1 MDEHPEIK
9 AVLVVNNYYNYYN
22 KHSLESI
29 TQKLSGKCKIAEVT
43 NTLDDVNPAYYDL
56 IIDATN
62 QVLPQAN
69 LRVIQTNTIIT
80 EHDFK
85 KIQSACNELLAEKK
99 RRIFHDKLISFMDPQ
114 LFEKNHYENSVEDMI
129 RYVLERE
136 AVTPTSFD
144 NKVAIP
150 HSIVCST
157 QKNIGFVIVNEKPL
171 RWGTFDVQIIMMIGV
186 NHQQRM
192 DFKYVYSNL
201 LEHFE
206 NSTTVEKLIHASD
219 FHNFIDILTS

>member
-69 LRVIQTNTIIT
+69 LRVKTNTIIT

-85 KIQSACNELLAEKK
+85 KIQSACNELLAEKT
-99 RRIFHDKLISFMDPQ
+99 Q
-114 LFEKNHYENSVEDMI
+114 N
-129 RYVLERE
+129 
-136 AVTPTSFD
+136 
-144 NKVAIP
+144 IP
-150 HSIVCST
+150 
-157 QKNIGFVIVNEKPL
+157 
-171 RWGTFDVQIIMMIGV
+171 R
-186 NHQQRM
+186 
-192 DFKYVYSNL
+192 
-201 LEHFE
+201 
-206 NSTTVEKLIHASD
+206 
-219 FHNFIDILTS
+219 

>member
-29 TQKLSGKCKIAEVT
+29 TQKLSVKCKIEEVT

-114 LFEKNHYENSVEDMI
+114 LFEKNH
-129 RYVLERE
+129 
-136 AVTPTSFD
+136 
-144 NKVAIP
+144 
-150 HSIVCST
+150 
-157 QKNIGFVIVNEKPL
+157 
-171 RWGTFDVQIIMMIGV
+171 
-186 NHQQRM
+186 
-192 DFKYVYSNL
+192 
-201 LEHFE
+201 
-206 NSTTVEKLIHASD
+206 
-219 FHNFIDILTS
+219 

>member
-1 MDEHPEIK
+1 M
-9 AVLVVNNYYNYYN
+9 
-22 KHSLESI
+22 
-29 TQKLSGKCKIAEVT
+29 
-43 NTLDDVNPAYYDL
+43 
-56 IIDATN
+56 
-62 QVLPQAN
+62 
-69 LRVIQTNTIIT
+69 
-80 EHDFK
+80 
-85 KIQSACNELLAEKK
+85 
-99 RRIFHDKLISFMDPQ
+99 
-114 LFEKNHYENSVEDMI
+114 
-129 RYVLERE
+129 
-136 AVTPTSFD
+136 
-144 NKVAIP
+144 AIP